1 MCSARR
7 TMIAEARK
15 NKSLRQGTEA
25 GFSLLE
31 FLVSTSITIIVVGLG
46 LSLLS
51 QGQGMFSSQGAALK
65 SQSQA
70 RKTLSLMTVDLRV
83 TGCSPVTITAGV
95 TPGLISAS
103 ATSIRIVGDRKGNGT
118 TNVVS
123 DDDANDDVTYS
134 QVNSFITRYA
144 PNDPVYANTAATM
157 TDQVQGLT
165 FRYFNRAGTEL
176 IPPAGGSLNAEERAQ
191 VVRVHIILTIEILE
205 TGKATQTL
213 TMESP
218 ITLRNRVL
226 DGY

>member
-1 MCSARR
+1 M
-7 TMIAEARK
+7 AEARK
-15 NKSLRQGTEA
+15 DKSLRRNTEA

-31 FLVSTSITIIVVGLG
+31 FLVSTSITIVVMGIG

-70 RKTLSLMTVDLRV
+70 RKTLSLMTVDLRA
-83 TGCSPVTITAGV
+83 TGCSPVTITAGT

-134 QVNSFITRYA
+134 QVNTYVTRYA
-144 PNDPVYANTAATM
+144 PNDAVYANTAATM
-157 TDQVQGLT
+157 TDQVRSLA

-176 IPPAGGSLNAEERAQ
+176 IPPAGGSLNAADRAQ

-205 TGKATQTL
+205 TGKAAQTL